1 MPRVRDPSRTR
12 NATDTNVSVR
22 MLHHWNEIIV
32 KRMYVTRADV
42 VLVVVLYVVQGI
54 CIYSWV
60 DYTEVELGSRDEVE

>member
-1 MPRVRDPSRTR
+1 
-12 NATDTNVSVR
+12 

-32 KRMYVTRADV
+32 KRMYVPRADV